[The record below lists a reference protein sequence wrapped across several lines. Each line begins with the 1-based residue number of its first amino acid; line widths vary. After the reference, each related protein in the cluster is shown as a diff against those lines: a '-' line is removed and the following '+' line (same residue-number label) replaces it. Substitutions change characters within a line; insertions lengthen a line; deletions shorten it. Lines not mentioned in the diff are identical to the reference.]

1 MSVTKKIIKIISIG
15 FVAIFA
21 IIGLASVGA
30 FFAIKFGWTNTSG
43 IVDSQDRFLTAAA
56 TMPSWSVT
64 PEWQTLAH
72 AAVVDAPVINKAA
85 SEAGVPARLIVA
97 QLVVEQLRLY
107 NTDREV
113 YKQIFEPLQILGV
126 QSQFS
131 WGVMGI
137 KQETAIATEEHLTDT
152 ASVWYLGTSSAHLL
166 DFKTADHDSER
177 FNRLTDEHNHFYSYL
192 YTGLYLRQI
201 MTQWKNAGFDI
212 SARPEILSTLYNIG
226 FVHSKPSATPSSGGA
241 AITIGDTTYSFGDLA
256 AQFYYSDALISE
268 FPR

>member
-1 MSVTKKIIKIISIG
+1 MSVTKKITKIIS
-15 FVAIFA
+15 VALIIIFA
-21 IIGLASVGA
+21 IIGLVAVGA
-30 FFAIKFGWTNTSG
+30 FFAIRFGWTNTAG
-43 IVDSQDRFLTAAA
+43 IVDSGDRFLQTTVTPAW
-56 TMPSWSVT
+56 TTT

-72 AAVVDAPVINKAA
+72 ATVADAPIINKVAAA
-85 SEAGVPARLIVA
+85 SGVPARLIVA

-113 YKQIFEPLQILGV
+113 YKQIFGPLQILGV

-137 KQETAIATEEHLTDT
+137 KQETAIAVEDHIVDT
-152 ASVWYLGTSSAHLL
+152 ASPWYLGTSSAHLL

-177 FNRLTDEHNHFYSYL
+177 FNRLTDDHNHFYSYL

-226 FVHSKPSATPSSGGA
+226 FAHSKPNATPSSGGA
-241 AITIGDTTYSFGDLA
+241 AITIGATTYSFGDLA